1 MHDDSNIRTLRGND
15 NLHLVKTD
23 GSQGKGD
30 SDKDIERRIHQ
41 RLEGDHTYIGL
52 VRDEVVV
59 QADDLEPTVRELP
72 LDGRV
77 VILRNEV
84 ALLRQEHKDLDE
96 SINALQMARLPDQ
109 IMLARLKRK
118 KLYLRDRIA
127 KIEDKIR
134 PDIIA

>member
-15 NLHLVKTD
+15 NLHLVKSD
-23 GSQGKGD
+23 GGKGKGD
-30 SDKDIERRIHQ
+30 SDKDIERRINQ

-52 VRDEVVV
+52 VRDEVAI
-59 QADDLEPTVRELP
+59 QPDDLEPTVRELP

-118 KLYLRDRIA
+118 KLNLRDRIA